1 MMRFTRYV
9 KKEIGYY
16 IEQKE
21 NLQNLHLV
29 AITSRS
35 KVEEKERDAYR

>member
-1 MMRFTRYV
+1 MMRFMRYV

-21 NLQNLHLV
+21 KPPKLTPCGNYQQ
-29 AITSRS
+29 
-35 KVEEKERDAYR
+35 E